1 MGENSKVEWTDS
13 SWSPWYGCHKV
24 SQGCAHCY
32 AYREMAKYGKQPH
45 IVTRSKT
52 TFRAPI
58 AWAKHQANWGKKIF
72 VCPWSDFWIEEA
84 DAWREEALEIMRKTP
99 MFTYIVPSKRLER
112 VPDLLPA
119 DWGAGWPHMWLGASI
134 EDQAAA
140 DLRVPL
146 LLEIPCK
153 TRFLSCEPLLG
164 ELDLEA
170 AMPYSIRISKA
181 EQEAAKSNV
190 DEITDDELKEYLGG
204 KPFPENPD
212 DKLFYQYLTD
222 YGEQGKFKFAQYKFL
237 VNRIHWVIAGGESG
251 PDARPCHPAWVRMLR
266 NQCEQAMVPFF
277 FKSWGEYIPAEPPA
291 EQRYTMPVEFIKVGR
306 KQSGC
311 MLDGREWH
319 QYPSIE

>member
-1 MGENSKVEWTDS
+1 MGETSKVEWTDS

-32 AYREMAKYGKQPH
+32 AYREMAKYGKQPN

-52 TFRAPI
+52 TFRAPLS
-58 AWAKHQANWGKKIF
+58 WAKKKANWGKKIF

-84 DAWREEALEIMRKTP
+84 DPWREEALHIMRQTP

-112 VPDLLPA
+112 VPDHLPG
-119 DWGAGWPHMWLGASI
+119 DWGAGWEHVWLGASI

-146 LLEIPCK
+146 LLRIPCK

-164 ELDLEA
+164 EIDSDLW
-170 AMPYSIRISKA
+170 I
-181 EQEAAKSNV
+181 V
-190 DEITDDELKEYLGG
+190 DGYGGYRYNALTGEEWPFTVEPILGN
-204 KPFPENPD
+204 KIN
-212 DKLFYQYLTD
+212 
-222 YGEQGKFKFAQYKFL
+222 
-237 VNRIHWVIAGGESG
+237 WVIAGGESG
-251 PDARPCHPAWVRMLR
+251 SDARPCHPDWMRSLR
-266 NQCEQAMVPFF
+266 NQCEQASVPFF

-291 EQRYTMPVEFIKVGR
+291 EQRYTMPVEFIRVGR

>member
-1 MGENSKVEWTDS
+1 MGETSRVEWTDS

-58 AWAKHQANWGKKIF
+58 AWSKHQANWGKKIF

-84 DAWREEALEIMRKTP
+84 DPWREDALDIMRHTP
-99 MFTYIVPSKRLER
+99 MFTYIIPSKRLER

-119 DWGAGWPHMWLGASI
+119 DWGAGWPHVWLGASI

-146 LLEIPCK
+146 LLKIPCK
-153 TRFLSCEPLLG
+153 TRFLSCEPLLYG
-164 ELDLEA
+164 IFFNSL
-170 AMPYSIRISKA
+170 YK
-181 EQEAAKSNV
+181 V
-190 DEITDDELKEYLGG
+190 DWI
-204 KPFPENPD
+204 
-212 DKLFYQYLTD
+212 
-222 YGEQGKFKFAQYKFL
+222 
-237 VNRIHWVIAGGESG
+237 IAGGESG
-251 PDARPCHPAWVRMLR
+251 PGARPCHPAWVRMLR
-266 NQCEQAMVPFF
+266 DECDQGMVPFF

-291 EQRYTMPVEFIKVGR
+291 EQRYTMPVEYIKVGR